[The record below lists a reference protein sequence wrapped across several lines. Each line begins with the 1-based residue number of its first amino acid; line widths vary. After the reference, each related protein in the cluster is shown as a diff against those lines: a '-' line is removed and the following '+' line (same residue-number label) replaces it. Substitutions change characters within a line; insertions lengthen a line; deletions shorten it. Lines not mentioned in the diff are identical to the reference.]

1 MGKLKRLAG
10 ETILYGFGSII
21 PRFLNFLLVRLHTAV
36 FVPEEYGIITKL
48 FAYVAVINT
57 IFMFGMETAYFRFAN
72 KEGADEKR
80 IFNITQTVVLIISGL
95 CSILLIAFAQPVAS
109 YLDIPSRPDLVIW
122 LVVLMFIDAA
132 VAIPFAQ
139 LRFYKKALTFAA
151 GKILNVAILVFLNVF
166 FLKLMNGDGSADV
179 GFVVLANLI
188 ANAFYILLLAPTLWR
203 WRPAFD
209 KQITPAVFEY
219 SFPIMLTGLAG
230 ITNEMFS
237 RITLERWLPEGF
249 YGKSTDYALGI
260 FGAAY
265 KFAVLMN
272 LAIQGFRYA
281 AEPFFFSNASEKN
294 SPQLFAKINHYFV
307 IVCCLL
313 LLSVSINLDILKHF
327 LAKPEYWEGLYI
339 VPILL
344 LAYLFL
350 GVYYNFSVWFKLS
363 DRTYYGTFIT
373 ILGAIITIVAN
384 YVLIPMAGYEGS
396 AWAALICYFVMT
408 MLCYALG
415 KKFYPIPYDLTKMFG
430 YIIVTTLLCYGVNKI
445 EIPNQWLATGFHI
458 AVILAWIAIVYLI
471 ERKNLV
477 TKRA

>member
-10 ETILYGFGSII
+10 ETVLYGFGSII
-21 PRFLNFLLVRLHTAV
+21 PRFLNFLLVRLHTGV
-36 FVPEEYGIITKL
+36 FAPEEYGVITKL

-80 IFNITQTVVLIISGL
+80 IFNIAQTVVLLISGI
-95 CSILLIAFAQPVAS
+95 SSVLLILFAKPIAC
-109 YLDIPSRPDLVIW
+109 YLEIPSRPDLVIW

-139 LRFYKKALTFAA
+139 FRFYKKALRFAA

-166 FLKLMNGDGSADV
+166 FLKLMNNDGTADV

-188 ANAFYILLLAPTLWR
+188 ANAFYILFLAPTLLR

-209 KQITPAVFEY
+209 RQLTPAVFEY

-237 RITLERWLPEGF
+237 RITLEKWLPEGF

-281 AEPFFFSNASEKN
+281 AEPFFFSHASEKN
-294 SPQLFAKINHYFV
+294 SPQLFAKVNHFFV

-313 LLSVSINLDILKHF
+313 LLTVSINLDILKHF
-327 LAKPEYWEGLYI
+327 LAKPEYWEGLHI

-363 DRTYYGTFIT
+363 DRTYYGTIIT
-373 ILGAIITIVAN
+373 LLGAVITVAAN
-384 YVLIPMAGYEGS
+384 YFLIPIAGYEGS
-396 AWAALICYFVMT
+396 SWAALICYFFMT
-408 MLCYALG
+408 MLCYFLG
-415 KKFYPIPYDLTKMFG
+415 QKYYPIPYNLLKLFA
-430 YIIVTTLLCYGVNKI
+430 YILVTTFLCYAVNYI
-445 EIPNQWLATGFHI
+445 SIPNHWVATGFHLFVI
-458 AVILAWIAIVYLI
+458 AAYIAIVFVI
-471 ERKNLV
+471 ERKNL
-477 TKRA
+477 TGDRA

>member
-10 ETILYGFGSII
+10 ETVLYGFGSII

-36 FVPEEYGIITKL
+36 FVPEEYGLITKL

-72 KEGADEKR
+72 KAGADEKR
-80 IFNITQTVVLIISGL
+80 IFNITQTVVLIVSGL
-95 CSILLIAFAQPVAS
+95 SSALLIVFAQPVAN
-109 YLDIPSRPDLVIW
+109 YLDIPSRPDLVMW
-122 LVVLMFIDAA
+122 LVAVMFIDAA

-139 LRFYKKALTFAA
+139 LRFYKKAVRFAT

-166 FLKLMNGDGSADV
+166 FLKLMDREGATDV

-188 ANAFYILLLAPTLWR
+188 ANAFYIILLAPTLLK
-203 WRPAFD
+203 WRPTFD
-209 KQITPAVFEY
+209 RQVTPAVFEY

-294 SPQLFAKINHYFV
+294 SPQLFARINHFFV
-307 IVCCLL
+307 IVCCILL
-313 LLSVSINLDILKHF
+313 LTVSINLDILKHF
-327 LAKPEYWEGLYI
+327 LAKPAYWDGLHI

-363 DRTYYGTFIT
+363 DRTYYGTIITLFGAFIT
-373 ILGAIITIVAN
+373 IAAN
-384 YVLIPMAGYEGS
+384 YFLIPIAGYEGS

-408 MLCYALG
+408 MICYALG
-415 KKFYPIPYDLTKMFG
+415 RKFYPIPYNLPKLFA
-430 YIIVTTLLCYGVNKI
+430 YIGFTMALCYVVNSFRI
-445 EIPNQWLATGFHI
+445 ENQFLATGFH
-458 AVILAWIAIVYLI
+458 ALVIVVYIGVVFII
-471 ERKNLV
+471 ERKNL
-477 TKRA
+477 TGNRA